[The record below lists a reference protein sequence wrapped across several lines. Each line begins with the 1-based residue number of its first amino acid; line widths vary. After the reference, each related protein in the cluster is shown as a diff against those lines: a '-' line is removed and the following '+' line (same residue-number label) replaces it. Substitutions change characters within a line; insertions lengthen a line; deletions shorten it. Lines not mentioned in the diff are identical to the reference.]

1 MIEAIRSIGESTP
14 NSGGDSLNSFIE
26 NPNSN
31 GKYKR
36 VLLVVLKKTN
46 GTYIF
51 DRVESEEYKGEKYI
65 NYYLY
70 KKGSPNGTDLTP
82 TSKVAASLEKTF
94 QIKFLKWFENYEEYE
109 LPDRDKNQLKEMK
122 VAIESKKDEILAA
135 LEEKYA
141 QKKKDENYLITLAI
155 EEDDVK
161 YIGEILIF
169 QEILRIKG
177 RDKYYRQKSKGES
190 LGKNAICSVCR
201 REREEVYGCAVPWK
215 FHTFDKPGFI
225 AGGFNFEDSWKDTPI
240 CFDCAKYLEIGKKYA
255 EENLDFNFYGFRY
268 LLIPK
273 LIVNGDYRDILN
285 ILGDEHFRKE
295 VRLSKDVK
303 DATVGDEKEILELVA
318 EQENSFSANFIFYKK
333 DNSSYRILLSIED
346 ILPSRLRYLF
356 DIKDKVDNN
365 FKSYNILVTDKKE
378 TLQFNF
384 GFLRDFFPYESQN
397 RTFDKTFLEVVNK
410 IFVGNEI
417 DYNLIIGAIMK
428 KVRDAFSKENLTNY
442 STLRG
447 FILLHYIKD
456 LDLFQGVNKEE
467 RDMKENLL
475 FGMEG
480 YESIALEERIKAFF
494 KNNEAFF
501 NSDARKAV
509 FLEGVLTQFLL
520 NIQYVDKK
528 STPFRAKLQGLK
540 LNEKLVKRLLPEIQ
554 NKLEEYDK
562 NYFKELEYLISQYF
576 ILAGD
581 KWKIADDDLSFYFV
595 LGMDT
600 SRLFK
605 NAQNE
610 ELKEEKNE

>member
-1 MIEAIRSIGESTP
+1 VIEAIRSIGESTP